1 MSGFRM
7 ISVVAIL
14 LFQFSQMLAAEYYVD
29 NVPANGNGTASN
41 PFNNFASAL
50 GAAQPGDIV
59 LVFPGIYNEGILS
72 QRDGSASQRITIKAH
87 NPTDRPLVS
96 FAGQV
101 VDISHAYITLDGFI
115 IDGQFA
121 NSDIVKINNGGD
133 NTILRNC
140 EIRNG
145 TKDGID
151 LNQADDV
158 LIENCEIHHFL
169 GGSLNNQVDA
179 HGIVATSENNLT
191 IRGCNIYYVSGDC
204 FQTDPNRNY
213 PLWDNVLIED
223 CKLWTGP
230 LPDDAAGWNAGE
242 IPGENAVDTKI
253 NGEAAATAYR
263 PKITIR
269 NVEAYG
275 FAAGYINNRAAFNLK
290 EKIECKLIAVKV
302 HDNEIAFRLR
312 GPGSSGGAY
321 VTIINCIAYDNDK
334 TFRTEDGVELLHIY
348 NGTFDKGNGNE
359 YFQNVS
365 GGYNSSGFDLRNS
378 LFMGAKPG
386 DASHTTNLSANSS
399 FFVNA
404 ANHNFH
410 LSDSGPA
417 IDAGD
422 DIAEVTDDYDGNP
435 RYSGSYD
442 IGAFEYNSSSGLEGY
457 NDNSIREFFLHP
469 NYPNPFNPTTRI
481 SFDTMKMADVLL
493 EIFDIVGNK
502 VRTLVNSILPPGQH
516 HFQWNG
522 LDDHERPVSSG
533 IYFYRLKVGQSAQ
546 TRKMHLLR

>member
-1 MSGFRM
+1 MFRFRM
-7 ISVVAIL
+7 ISVLAIF
-14 LFQFSQMLAAEYYVD
+14 LFLFSQMLAVEYYVD
-29 NVPANGNGTASN
+29 DVPANGNGTASN

-50 GAAQPGDIV
+50 SAAQPGDIV
-59 LVFPGIYNEGILS
+59 LVLPGTYNEGIFT
-72 QRDGSASQRITIKAH
+72 QRDGSTSQRITVKAQ
-87 NPTDRPLVS
+87 NPADRPLVTV
-96 FAGQV
+96 AGQV
-101 VDISHAYITLDGFI
+101 LDISHTFITLDGFI

-121 NSDIVKINNGGD
+121 NSDVVKIKNGGD

-151 LNQADDV
+151 LDQADDV

-179 HGIVATSENNLT
+179 HGIVATSEDNLT

-204 FQTDPNRNY
+204 FQTDPNRGY
-213 PLWDNVLIED
+213 PLWDNVLIEE

-230 LPDDAAGWNAGE
+230 LLDDAAGWNAGE

-253 NGEAAATAYR
+253 NGEAVGTAYR

-269 NVEAYG
+269 NVESYG
-275 FAAGYINNRAAFNLK
+275 FVPGYINNRAAFNLK
-290 EKIECKLIAVKV
+290 EKIECKLTAVKV
-302 HDNEIAFRLR
+302 YDNEIAFRLR
-312 GPGSSGGAY
+312 GPGSNGGAH
-321 VTIINCIAYDNDK
+321 VTIINCIAYDNEK

-348 NGTFDKGNGNE
+348 NSTFDKGSGSD

-365 GGYNSSGFDLRNS
+365 GGYSSSGFDLRNS

-386 DASHTTNLSANSS
+386 DASHVTNLSASNS

-404 ANHNFH
+404 ATHDYH
-410 LSDSGPA
+410 LSGSGPT

-442 IGAFEYNSSSGLEGY
+442 IGAFEYNSSSGFGGR
-457 NDNSIREFFLHP
+457 NDNFINGFYLRP
-469 NYPNPFNPTTRI
+469 NYPNPFNPTTNI
-481 SFDTMKMADVLL
+481 NFDTRKMADVLL
-493 EIFDIVGNK
+493 EIFDIVGNR
-502 VRTLVNSILPPGQH
+502 VRTLVNSILPAGQH

-522 LDDHERPVSSG
+522 LNDHERPVASG